1 LLSCKITLS
10 LIIEDFIHY
19 ITQSFG
25 LPAAAELTS
34 QAQEIPL
41 YLKGNY
47 EIFTGHIGNR
57 EVAWARVK
65 DETAVTPDR
74 LQDQK
79 LRLQQYFNM
88 PVVFIFD
95 QLDSWQRKRLIE
107 RQIGFVQTNRQIYIP
122 ELFLQLN
129 DHRSDYRGTI
139 RRPEHLSFPAQVAI
153 LYHLQKEPLD
163 QQFAQQIAPKL
174 GYSAMTITRII
185 RELQQFDL
193 VTVSPGKERTLTFKQ
208 SGQALWQMALPWLRS
223 PVKET
228 WFSYGPLGTS
238 HVLETG
244 QTALASYSMLAE
256 SRVINLAIG
265 KEQFK
270 SLQTLNRLPELNQH
284 QGNYCL
290 QVWQYDPTVIV
301 YMGAHVVD
309 KLSLYLA
316 LRSEQ
321 DERILASLEE
331 MLKNMSW

>member
-1 LLSCKITLS
+1 
-10 LIIEDFIHY
+10 
-19 ITQSFG
+19 
-25 LPAAAELTS
+25 
-34 QAQEIPL
+34 
-41 YLKGNY
+41 
-47 EIFTGHIGNR
+47 
-57 EVAWARVK
+57 
-65 DETAVTPDR
+65 
-74 LQDQK
+74 
-79 LRLQQYFNM
+79 
-88 PVVFIFD
+88 
-95 QLDSWQRKRLIE
+95 
-107 RQIGFVQTNRQIYIP
+107 
-122 ELFLQLN
+122 
-129 DHRSDYRGTI
+129 
-139 RRPEHLSFPAQVAI
+139 
-153 LYHLQKEPLD
+153 
-163 QQFAQQIAPKL
+163 
-174 GYSAMTITRII
+174 
-185 RELQQFDL
+185 

-238 HVLETG
+238 NVLETG